1 MTSMLRRAIV
11 VAWLVAGTT
20 GVVGGQET
28 FLSWSIQHAQA
39 IGKTAHVK
47 GRVGRLFDVRLLKTE
62 RAYNYK
68 LAATWMTPNVIR
80 ASARLMQVSERFSD
94 QATLALV
101 AQAELPDRTIVMVEI
116 DPREGSGVIP
126 NDWSAFLQP
135 IVNGKA
141 GSPVRGGN
149 DSKLREVR
157 ALSGVLRRN
166 YDYDRYWISFPL
178 RREDGSPLLTPD
190 TSDVE
195 LTVRI
200 YDAEGTVR
208 WPMSLMAQ

>member
-1 MTSMLRRAIV
+1 MTSTLRRAIV
-11 VAWLVAGTT
+11 VALLAAGTT
-20 GVVGGQET
+20 GVAGEQET
-28 FLSWSIQHAQA
+28 FLSWPAQHAQA
-39 IGKTAHVK
+39 IRKAAYVK
-47 GRVGRLFDVRLLKTE
+47 GRVGGLFDVRFLKTE

-68 LAATWMTPNVIR
+68 LAATRMTPSVIR
-80 ASARLMQVSERFSD
+80 ASARLIQVSERFSD
-94 QATLALV
+94 QETLALV

-135 IVNGKA
+135 IGNGKA
-141 GSPVRGGN
+141 GSPVRGAN
-149 DSKLREVR
+149 NSKLRGVR
-157 ALSGVLRRN
+157 ALSGVLGRN

-195 LTVRI
+195 LAVRI
-200 YDAEGTVR
+200 HDSEGTVR
-208 WPMSLMAQ
+208 WPVSLMAQ